1 MNHPQR
7 RRFAQALFAECR
19 QQPARRAIAEQFGE
33 RLQGLF
39 VGLPQ
44 SVEGKAQHQPRRSR
58 QAQRQRFAGEG
69 QQRRRRRTRAWR
81 APRQVGAG
89 TLRQPLQL
97 VQCLRPLQP

>member
-7 RRFAQALFAECR
+7 HRFAQALFAECR

-33 RLQGLF
+33 RQQGLF
-39 VGLPQ
+39 VGPPQ